1 VEDRQIV
8 EAVLKGDTRRYAD
21 IVERYQQHV
30 ANLTYKLCGNRL
42 DVEEVT
48 QQVFVELYMALPR
61 FRFDSKLSSF
71 IYRITVNTVCKMMNK
86 AKRFISADAMENLP
100 EQRSEDLNAQQRI
113 IRDEQLQQLRAAIG
127 RLKDEQRTAL
137 VLYTFEDFSYQQ
149 IADVMQCSLSKV
161 ESLIFR
167 AKKMAIIHLEKSPCF
182 NRYRITVKPMMP
194 MMLAWSRIRLAGSA
208 VDSSVVSLS

>member
-1 VEDRQIV
+1 MEDKQIV
-8 EAVLKGDTRRYAD
+8 EAVLAGDTRQYAL
-21 IVERYQQHV
+21 IVERYQQIV
-30 ANLTYKLCGNRL
+30 ANLTYKLYGNRL

-71 IYRITVNTVCKMMNK
+71 IYRITVNVVCKMMNK
-86 AKRFISADAMENLP
+86 SKRFVSADAMEGLP
-100 EQRSEDLNAQQRI
+100 EQRSEDRNAQQQI
-113 IRDEQLQQLRAAIG
+113 IYNEQMEQLRTAIG
-127 RLKDEQRTAL
+127 HLKDEQRTAL

-167 AKKMAIIHLEKSPCF
+167 AKK
-182 NRYRITVKPMMP
+182 N
-194 MMLAWSRIRLAGSA
+194 LAKEVRQ
-208 VDSSVVSLS
+208 